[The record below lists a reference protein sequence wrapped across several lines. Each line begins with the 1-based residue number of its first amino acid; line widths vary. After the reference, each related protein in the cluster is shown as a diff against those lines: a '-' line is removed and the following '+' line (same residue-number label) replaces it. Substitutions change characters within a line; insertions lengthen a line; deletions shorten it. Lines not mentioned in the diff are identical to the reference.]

1 MIRKLL
7 DAHDVDCFRDMI
19 VNSDHIVVTC
29 HVRPDGDAIGSSL
42 GLFHLFTALGK
53 KVKVVTPDMAP
64 RALSFM
70 PGFKEVVPYTKYQ
83 DYAERLI
90 AEADLIIC
98 CDFNKLSR
106 QDALGA
112 VVEKSECKRVL
123 IDHHQFPDN
132 FTDLMFSFPKM
143 SSTCELAFRIICA
156 MGLFEEMNQASA
168 TCLATGIITDTRNLS
183 VNCDDP
189 ELYIIMYELLSKG
202 VDKKRIIREALELS
216 SMDSFKLKSFA
227 LSDRLQL
234 IPEHKTAVI
243 ALSKEDLQRFNY
255 EKGDTEGLV
264 NQPLTIQG
272 IVASYFLRED
282 SDCIKVSARS
292 VNDFPVS
299 MVCEDL
305 FNGGG
310 HVQAAGG
317 EYVAGSLEDC
327 KQLLLDSL
335 KNYDRYFK
343 KNRTNE

>member
-7 DAHDVDCFRDMI
+7 ETRDVQQFCDM
-19 VNSDHIVVTC
+19 VERSNHIVITC

-42 GLFHLFTALGK
+42 GLYHLFTALGK

-70 PGFKEVVPYTKYQ
+70 PGFKEVAPYTKYVE
-83 DYAERLI
+83 YVERLI
-90 AEADLIIC
+90 RECDLLIC

-106 QDALGA
+106 QDALGN
-112 VVEKSECKRVL
+112 VVGNATCDKVL

-132 FTDLMFSFPKM
+132 FTNLMFSFPKM
-143 SSTCELAFRIICA
+143 SSTCELVFRLICA
-156 MGLFEEMNQASA
+156 MGLFEDVNIDCA

-202 VDKKRIIREALELS
+202 VDKKRIIREALEVS
-216 SMDSFKLKSFA
+216 SIDAFRLKSFA

-234 IPEHKTAVI
+234 IPEYKTAVI
-243 ALSKEDLQRFNY
+243 TLSKEDLQRFNY

-282 SDCIKVSARS
+282 SDCVKISARS
-292 VNDFPVS
+292 INDFPVS

-317 EYVAGSLEDC
+317 EYTEGTLQQCRE
-327 KQLLLDSL
+327 LLLSSL
-335 KNYDRYFK
+335 HNYDRYMK
-343 KNRTNE
+343 KQRRND

>member
-1 MIRKLL
+1 
-7 DAHDVDCFRDMI
+7 
-19 VNSDHIVVTC
+19 
-29 HVRPDGDAIGSSL
+29 
-42 GLFHLFTALGK
+42 
-53 KVKVVTPDMAP
+53 
-64 RALSFM
+64 
-70 PGFKEVVPYTKYQ
+70 
-83 DYAERLI
+83 
-90 AEADLIIC
+90 
-98 CDFNKLSR
+98 
-106 QDALGA
+106 
-112 VVEKSECKRVL
+112 
-123 IDHHQFPDN
+123 
-132 FTDLMFSFPKM
+132 
-143 SSTCELAFRIICA
+143 
-156 MGLFEEMNQASA
+156 MGLFEQMNQASA

-227 LSDRLQL
+227 LSDRLML

-264 NQPLTIQG
+264 NQPLAIQG

-282 SDCIKVSARS
+282 ADCIKVSARS

-317 EYVAGSLEDC
+317 EYVDGSLEDC
-327 KQLLLDSL
+327 KQLLLNSL

-343 KNRTNE
+343 KI